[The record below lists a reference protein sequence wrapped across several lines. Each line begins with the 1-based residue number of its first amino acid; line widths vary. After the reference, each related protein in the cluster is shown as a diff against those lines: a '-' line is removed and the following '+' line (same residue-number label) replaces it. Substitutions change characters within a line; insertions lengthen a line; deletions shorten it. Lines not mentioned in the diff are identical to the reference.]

1 MSDGYV
7 YFSMDDFS
15 LVPSDLLSGT
25 DVPFIDLIL
34 VQLGY
39 GPAYGLS
46 AEPAVREYIRSEPG
60 LYPIIRELGAA
71 VGAAGIRARDNGLL
85 KSGFDDNL
93 KLYTPEEIWN
103 FDLAID
109 VMAVLAALEGLA
121 KSTQFRA
128 TQALRDLDRTARG
141 HTWKKEL
148 KRAGEGPAAFR
159 ELRARVPRHVPHP
172 GRSSAGAGG
181 PGWM

>member
-1 MSDGYV
+1 MSNGYA

-15 LVPSDLLSGT
+15 LVPGELFAGT
-25 DVPFIDLIL
+25 NVPFIDLIL
-34 VQLGY
+34 VELGY
-39 GPAYGLS
+39 GPTYGLS
-46 AEPAVREYIRSEPG
+46 AEPAVREYIRKQPG
-60 LYPIIRELGAA
+60 LYSISRELGAA
-71 VGAAGIRARDNGLL
+71 VSAAGIRARDNGLL
-85 KSGFDDNL
+85 KSSFDDNL
-93 KLYTPEEIWN
+93 RLYTPEEIWS

-109 VMAVLAALEGLA
+109 LIAVLAALDGLA

-148 KRAGEGPAAFR
+148 KRAGEGPAVFR
-159 ELRARVPRHVPHP
+159 ELRARVPRHTPHP
-172 GRSSAGAGG
+172 GRSSGVGG

>member
-1 MSDGYV
+1 MSDGYD
-7 YFSMDDFS
+7 YFGMDDFS
-15 LVPSDLLSGT
+15 LVPGDLLAGT

-46 AEPAVREYIRSEPG
+46 AEPAVRQYVRNEPG
-60 LYPIIRELGAA
+60 LYPIIRDLGAA
-71 VGAAGIRARDNGLL
+71 VGAAGIRARDGGLL
-85 KSGFDDNL
+85 KNSFDDNL

-109 VMAVLAALEGLA
+109 VIAVLAAVEGLS
-121 KSTQFRA
+121 KSTLFRA

-159 ELRARVPRHVPHP
+159 ELRARVPRHTPHP
-172 GRSSAGAGG
+172 GPSTGAVGGAG
-181 PGWM
+181 WM